1 MIKIK
6 RYNKKPSSKKKKAPK
21 KSATKSAKSVSF
33 VTVLLKRHRDSQG
46 NHNHV
51 ILEDIDDR
59 HVSVGTT
66 SRPKKGKNS
75 PNYKC
80 ENVDI
85 VEAYITK
92 EKESNE
98 EKIEELECRLSTF
111 ELKVFKLKYKEELKA
126 NEIAKI
132 LGVNINKI
140 YSACDRIKSKATK
153 SKI

>member
-6 RYNKKPSSKKKKAPK
+6 RYNKKSSSKKKKAPK

-66 SRPKKGKNS
+66 SRSKKGKNS

-80 ENVDI
+80 ENDIIGNGKQSYLRRQGIVDLQTNYSNPSQGRMTTKDYAQAKI
-85 VEAYITK
+85 YGQRAK
-92 EKESNE
+92 EKYLA
-98 EKIEELECRLSTF
+98 EK
-111 ELKVFKLKYKEELKA
+111 KKK
-126 NEIAKI
+126 
-132 LGVNINKI
+132 
-140 YSACDRIKSKATK
+140 
-153 SKI
+153 